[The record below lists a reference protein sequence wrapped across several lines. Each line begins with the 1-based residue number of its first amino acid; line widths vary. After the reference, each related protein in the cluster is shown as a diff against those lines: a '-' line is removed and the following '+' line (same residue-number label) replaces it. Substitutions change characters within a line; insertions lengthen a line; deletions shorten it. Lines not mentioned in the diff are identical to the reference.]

1 MSGKVLIVDD
11 QTVMLRLIA
20 IPLEQEGFTTVT
32 AMTGV
37 DALQKI
43 QSERPDLVIMDV
55 MLPDTN
61 GIDVVRRVRQVL
73 NLTDLPIIILSGQT
87 ELAAKIQGLEAG
99 ADDYVTKPVDPKEMV
114 VRVKAMLARTQRL
127 RQSAPA
133 ATSSRQGRLIAA
145 IGAKGGVGT
154 TTVSANLATA
164 IAMRN
169 HRTVLAEL
177 RPYYGTLARHFGI
190 TPSATLSQLLEL
202 ATKAITDTQIT
213 ARLMPLQ
220 PGLQLLAGPQ
230 HLREY
235 REIQAEQADALV
247 GALVNMASYVVA
259 DLPHLP
265 SVANRA
271 VLRAAQMTV
280 IVMEPESSCIAA
292 AAALVEL
299 LRAWSVPL
307 TAIKLVMVNRTQ
319 SVQQQSVTEIER
331 ELGCELLGT
340 VVAAADVAV
349 NAINAGRPIL
359 NAAPGTLVAG
369 TLREIADRVLALHP
383 VGIRAG

>member
-1 MSGKVLIVDD
+1 MGGKILIVDD
-11 QTVMLRLIA
+11 QAVMLRLIS

-32 AMTGV
+32 AVSGV
-37 DALQKI
+37 EALQKI

-55 MLPDTN
+55 MLPDTS

-127 RQSAPA
+127 RQGAPA
-133 ATSSRQGRLIAA
+133 AAPSRQGRLIAV

-154 TTVSANLATA
+154 TTVSANLAVA
-164 IAMRN
+164 LAMRN
-169 HRTVLAEL
+169 HRTLLVEM

-202 ATKAITDTQIT
+202 APKAITDAQVS

-230 HLREY
+230 NLREY
-235 REIQAEQADALV
+235 REIQSEQADVLCSV
-247 GALVNMASYVVA
+247 FGAMASYAVL

-271 VLRAAQMTV
+271 VLRASQLV
-280 IVMEPESSCIAA
+280 VVVMEPEPSCITAA
-292 AAALVEL
+292 YALVEL
-299 LRAWSVPL
+299 LRAWSIP
-307 TAIKLVMVNRTQ
+307 TTSAKLVMVNRTQ
-319 SVQQQSVTEIER
+319 SVQLQSVAEIER
-331 ELGCELLGT
+331 TLGCDLLGT
-340 VVAAADVAV
+340 VVAAADAAV
-349 NAINAGRPIL
+349 NAVNVGKPL
-359 NAAPGTLVAG
+359 VNSAPSSLVAG
-369 TLREIADRVLALHP
+369 TLMEIADRVAALRP
-383 VGIRAG
+383 VGARS